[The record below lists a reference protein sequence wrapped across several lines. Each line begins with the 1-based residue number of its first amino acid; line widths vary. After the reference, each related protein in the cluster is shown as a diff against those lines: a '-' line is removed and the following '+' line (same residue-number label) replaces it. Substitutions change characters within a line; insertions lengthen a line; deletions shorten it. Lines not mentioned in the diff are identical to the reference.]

1 MRDGWAIIF
10 TDKRAIIQYD
20 LNGNEIQK
28 FKTLSEASETLALDA
43 SNINKVLRGDR
54 AQCGGFKFLYDIG
67 PIETSINESKKITQ
81 QGNTKTLE
89 AKTRQSITSLE
100 EALAFF
106 EVDLSQ
112 WQVEKYTVNS
122 WDSGGIPQ
130 YQVKVF
136 LKEKNEAFDLQA
148 DLRTALQNL
157 KPSKQRFKLNG
168 SGHGVLAITD
178 LHIGAEVTDL
188 LRTPDFSIQILIDR
202 LDEIAQIVNAK
213 RYEKVTVLNL
223 GDLIESFSGLN
234 HLDSWKGMHKGVYGH
249 TVLELAT
256 NIIKDFLVKIVN
268 LDTVVILGGNHDRV
282 DSNNKIDTQ
291 GEVSKAI
298 AWALSL
304 ILPNTKIIHEFML
317 KSIVVDDIHY
327 ILTHGH
333 YGLSRKDSSK
343 LIADYGRNDMFNL
356 VLQGHLHTR
365 LAKKSYKVKKDYY
378 ENVESLSVDEL
389 NYRFYIVPSLFTGN
403 SYSEG
408 LGFSGTAGFYLI
420 ENNGKG
426 KPNVFDYTL

>member
-1 MRDGWAIIF
+1 MRDRWAIIF

-20 LNGNEIQK
+20 LNGNEIKK
-28 FKTLSEASETLALDA
+28 FKTLSEASEKLGLDL
-43 SNINKVLRGDR
+43 SNISKVLKGDR
-54 AQCGGFKFLYDIG
+54 SQGGGFKFLYETD
-67 PIETSINESKKITQ
+67 PIEALNKESKKITQ

-89 AKTRQSITSLE
+89 AKTLQSITSLE

-106 EVDLSQ
+106 EVDLNE
-112 WQVEKYTVNS
+112 WRVDKYTVNS
-122 WDSGGIPQ
+122 WDSAGIAQ

-136 LKEKNEAFDLQA
+136 LQAKEEPLDLQA

-157 KPSKQRFKLNG
+157 KPSKQRYKLNG

-213 RYEKVTVLNL
+213 GYEKVTVLNL

-256 NIIKDFLVKIVN
+256 NIIRDFLVKIVN
-268 LDTVVILGGNHDRV
+268 LDTVVILSGNHGRV
-282 DSNNKIDTQ
+282 DSNKQIDSRGESAKIIT
-291 GEVSKAI
+291 
-298 AWALSL
+298 WMLSQ
-304 ILPNTKIIHEFML
+304 IMPNTTFHHEFML
-317 KSIVVDDIHY
+317 KSIIIDGIHY

-365 LAKKSYKVKKDYY
+365 LAKKSYKIKKDYY